1 MATPEFVLKLRRKIG
16 HDLLWLMGVSGY
28 VEDERGRVLLG
39 RRSDTGEWAM
49 VHGIN
54 EPGEEPA
61 DTVAREVKEETGVDV
76 IVTDLVSVK
85 SSRRILTYANG
96 DNTMYMDHLFICRP
110 DPAGNTEP
118 YVGDEESLNVGW
130 FLPTEITGS
139 DATTTGERMG
149 YVREYLRNK
158 AGGDAH
164 AQFCFSGEIH

>member
-1 MATPEFVLKLRRKIG
+1 M
-16 HDLLWLMGVSGY
+16 
-28 VEDERGRVLLG
+28 
-39 RRSDTGEWAM
+39 
-49 VHGIN
+49 
-54 EPGEEPA
+54 
-61 DTVAREVKEETGVDV
+61 DV

-110 DPAGNTEP
+110 DPTGNTEP

-130 FLPTEITGS
+130 FFPDELPGPLA
-139 DATTTGERMG
+139 ATTVERMG

-164 AQFCFSGEIH
+164 AQFCFNGEIH